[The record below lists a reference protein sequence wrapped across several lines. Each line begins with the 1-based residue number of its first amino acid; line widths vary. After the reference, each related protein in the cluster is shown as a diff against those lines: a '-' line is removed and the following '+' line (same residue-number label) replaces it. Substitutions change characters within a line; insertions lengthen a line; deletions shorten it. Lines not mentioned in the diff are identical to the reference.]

1 MNLARLNRTET
12 FTTKDTKFTKF
23 KSINVRTLR
32 ELRLQPMR
40 LREVRP
46 RELVICP
53 RSDTRHPRG
62 VTQEVKARM

>member
-32 ELRLQPMR
+32 DYRATIVENFPGLRKFL
-40 LREVRP
+40 
-46 RELVICP
+46 
-53 RSDTRHPRG
+53 TRAPSLLSPATG
-62 VTQEVKARM
+62 EM